1 MRWISPN
8 FKNANDEINEIENFY
23 DKLQNDKRNKILISN
38 YSFYSALLNEKLYSP
53 SRTFDKI
60 SYPQTGSEYYE
71 KYKKLFKKNINEN
84 KIESIYVFYTE
95 KEIDMDFLNLVIFN
109 YLPDNV

>member
-1 MRWISPN
+1 
-8 FKNANDEINEIENFY
+8 
-23 DKLQNDKRNKILISN
+23 LISN

-60 SYPQTGSEYYE
+60 SYPQKGSEFYE
-71 KYKKLFKKNINEN
+71 KYKNFFKKNINEN

-109 YLPDNV
+109 YLPDNCLKINHSSKYLRHFNILNCEYLKNYE